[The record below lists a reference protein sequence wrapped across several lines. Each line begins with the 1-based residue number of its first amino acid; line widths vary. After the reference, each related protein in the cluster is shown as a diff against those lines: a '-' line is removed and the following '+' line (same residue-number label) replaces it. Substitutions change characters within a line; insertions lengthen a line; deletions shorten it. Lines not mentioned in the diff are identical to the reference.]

1 MATDTLPTP
10 STPPKPSLL
19 RYLFI
24 GTEGLRA
31 GWSLLLFLI
40 LTVAI
45 GKVHT
50 LLLAGHTP
58 PPETNPLDPRPFIL
72 TRFNIFLDLAI
83 ATWIM
88 SRIERRPLAAYGS
101 AGPRK
106 LRRFAAGLLSGLLC
120 VSALAAGLWA
130 TGLLIF
136 GGLSLH
142 GPAILQRACIWAVA
156 FLMVALAEETSLR
169 AYMQFTLTRGLAGI
183 YGTWFKAKHRRTLG
197 FWTAAALLACLFIAN
212 HSGNP
217 GETHSGLAQMG
228 LFALLMCLSL
238 WRTGS
243 LWWAVGFHAA
253 FDWGESFLFGVAD
266 SGWTVRGH
274 LLQSHPSGNPLL
286 SGGPTGPDG
295 SLLATAAWAL
305 AVLLLLWTTSKTP
318 WPPTGARDHL
328 AHSN

>member
-1 MATDTLPTP
+1 MATGIPTTS

-19 RYLFI
+19 RSIFI

-31 GWSLLLFLI
+31 GWSLLLFLL

-45 GKVHT
+45 GKVQS

-58 PPETNPLDPRPFIL
+58 QPETNPLDPRPFLL
-72 TRFNIFLDLAI
+72 TRLNIFLDLAI

-106 LRRFAAGLLSGLLC
+106 LSRFAAGLLSGLLC
-120 VSALAAGLWA
+120 VSALAGCLWA
-130 TGLLIF
+130 TGLLVF
-136 GGLSLH
+136 DGLSLH
-142 GPAILQRACIWAVA
+142 GPTILQRASIWAVA

-183 YGTWFKAKHRRTLG
+183 YGAWFKAKHRRALG

-217 GETHSGLAQMG
+217 GETRSGLAQMG
-228 LFALLMCLSL
+228 LFALLMCVSL

-266 SGWTVRGH
+266 SGWTIQGH
-274 LLQSHPSGNPLL
+274 LLQSHPSGNPLI

-318 WPPTGARDHL
+318 WPPPNAQIT
-328 AHSN
+328 

>member
-1 MATDTLPTP
+1 MPPQPSPAP
-10 STPPKPSLL
+10 STPLLKPSLP

-24 GTEGLRA
+24 GPEGLRA
-31 GWSLLLFLI
+31 GWSLLLFLF
-40 LTVAI
+40 LTVAL
-45 GKVHT
+45 GRLT
-50 LLLAGHTP
+50 SPLLAGHVP
-58 PPETNPLDPRPFIL
+58 QPETNPLDPRPFLL
-72 TRFNIFLDLAI
+72 TRLNIFLDLAI

-101 AGPRK
+101 GAPRK

-120 VSALAAGLWA
+120 VSALTACLWA
-130 TGLLIF
+130 TGLLVF
-136 GGLSLH
+136 DGLSLH
-142 GPAILQRACIWAVA
+142 GPAILRWASVWAVG
-156 FLMVALAEETSLR
+156 FLLVALAEETSLR
-169 AYMQFTLTRGLAGI
+169 AYMQFTLTRGLTGVYRAG
-183 YGTWFKAKHRRTLG
+183 FKAKHRRTLG
-197 FWTAAALLACLFIAN
+197 FWTAAALLAGLFIAN

-217 GETHSGLAQMG
+217 GETRSGLAQMG

-266 SGWTVRGH
+266 SGWTIQGH
-274 LLQSHPSGNPLL
+274 LLQSHPSGNPLF

-295 SLLATAAWAL
+295 SLLATAVWAL

-318 WPPTGARDHL
+318 WPPTD
-328 AHSN
+328 